1 MRSLYEERKECL
13 ELGVAET
20 RGVSGTTFR
29 ESDKELVEV
38 L

>member
-1 MRSLYEERKECL
+1 MRPLDEESKECL

-20 RGVSGTTFR
+20 RGVFGTTFR
-29 ESDKELVEV
+29 KSDKELVKV